1 MVLAK
6 KYQEHRPGYQSYF
19 NENGTELFPVKKYC
33 NLSENDKLQYKDLEE
48 KLTKFVK
55 ELGEVQA
62 TLPKSVEKCVK
73 ELRSIAD
80 GIDTFHKK
88 ATIASVVGNS
98 VGIVGRITTIA
109 GIALAPVT
117 FGASLT
123 VTMAGAGVSTAGGI
137 TGAASSIADTV
148 NIRKKGKR
156 VEKIIQAVQSDI
168 AHLEELLEC
177 INSHIEHMKRLMGV
191 QDGDIVKDSVR
202 GDLEAVRITRL
213 AQLAK
218 ISAAASQIASQGAQ
232 AAAAV
237 SGVLATLFIFMNIA
251 SVAKGAKDLKAGAKA
266 EQAKKIRDVA
276 DQMET
281 EFEKIQAAALEVQ
294 NGFSFITT
302 IEDF

>member
-1 MVLAK
+1 MSSREVHIRSRVPNDHEGK
-6 KYQEHRPGYQSYF
+6 KQLWSIPIFS
-19 NENGTELFPVKKYC
+19 LFFG
-33 NLSENDKLQYKDLEE
+33 Q
-48 KLTKFVK
+48 LTKFVK

-168 AHLEELLEC
+168 AHLEELLE
-177 INSHIEHMKRLMGV
+177 S
-191 QDGDIVKDSVR
+191 
-202 GDLEAVRITRL
+202 
-213 AQLAK
+213 
-218 ISAAASQIASQGAQ
+218 SQGAQ

-281 EFEKIQAAALEVQ
+281 EFEKIQAAALEVTWVTMDSLTQ
-294 NGFSFITT
+294 NRPSLSGRGR
-302 IEDF
+302 

>member
-1 MVLAK
+1 
-6 KYQEHRPGYQSYF
+6 
-19 NENGTELFPVKKYC
+19 KKYC

-48 KLTKFVK
+48 KVEGKKQLWSIPIFSLFFGQLTKFVK

-177 INSHIEHMKRLMGV
+177 INSHIEHMKRLMG
-191 QDGDIVKDSVR
+191 
-202 GDLEAVRITRL
+202 
-213 AQLAK
+213 
-218 ISAAASQIASQGAQ
+218 IASQGAQ

-281 EFEKIQAAALEVQ
+281 ETWVTMDSLTQ
-294 NGFSFITT
+294 NRPSLSGRGR
-302 IEDF
+302 